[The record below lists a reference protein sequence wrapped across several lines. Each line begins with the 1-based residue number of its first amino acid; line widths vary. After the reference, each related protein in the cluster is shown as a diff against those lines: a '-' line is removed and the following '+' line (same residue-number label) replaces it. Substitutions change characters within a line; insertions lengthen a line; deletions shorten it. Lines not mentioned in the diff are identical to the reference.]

1 LEKGKSWQNKWMGG
15 IAMGECKNK
24 QIKSCIIQTNC
35 KHFRKGY
42 GRLQLNNVYTCHG
55 FFQIMCEF
63 EDFDSRTFFHNLV
76 TKQFVDLW

>member
-1 LEKGKSWQNKWMGG
+1 MGG

-24 QIKSCIIQTNC
+24 QRKSCIIQTNC
-35 KHFRKGY
+35 KHFRRGY

-76 TKQFVDLW
+76 IKQFVDLW